1 MRHTATSAMAIAKE
15 IFMIHDRPDARTEA
29 CDGWVTAA
37 VTRSF
42 GAPQTTSMSNDPLEK
57 EFANKLIDVQ
67 DEEECLD

>member
-1 MRHTATSAMAIAKE
+1 MAIAKE
-15 IFMIHDRPDARTEA
+15 IFMLFTIVGCAYGSS